1 GRRNRK
7 EVDETG
13 IRQKASYQTVKA
25 FKNLYPIAWLCS
37 VLKISRSSYY
47 KWLHRKPSNKEIE
60 NQKLIKDIVD
70 IYNKYKGIY
79 GYRRIYIYLRLKLH
93 QKVNHKRVY
102 RLMNQLNLKSTI
114 RPKRK
119 RYIKTTPEITA
130 HNILNRKFEEQIP
143 NKKWLTDVTEFK
155 LSNGKKLY
163 LSAIYDLGSKQIIS
177 HKLSTSNN
185 NKFVL
190 DTLKKAVKLVPNTEG
205 ILLHSDRGYQY
216 TSRLFKV
223 TLEQLGIKQ
232 SMSRPGCC
240 IDNGPMEGVW

>member
-1 GRRNRK
+1 
-7 EVDETG
+7 
-13 IRQKASYQTVKA
+13 
-25 FKNLYPIAWLCS
+25 
-37 VLKISRSSYY
+37 
-47 KWLHRKPSNKEIE
+47 
-60 NQKLIKDIVD
+60 
-70 IYNKYKGIY
+70 
-79 GYRRIYIYLRLKLH
+79 
-93 QKVNHKRVY
+93 
-102 RLMNQLNLKSTI
+102 MNQLNLKSTI

-240 IDNGPMEGVW
+240 IDNGPMEGVWGTIKSELFRGRKKVIFKDKATAIKAINSYIEFFNQRY

>member
-1 GRRNRK
+1 
-7 EVDETG
+7 
-13 IRQKASYQTVKA
+13 SYQTVKA

-37 VLKISRSSYY
+37 VLKVSRSSYY
-47 KWLHRKPSNKEIE
+47 KWLNRKPSNKEIE

-102 RLMNQLNLKSTI
+102 RLMNQINLKSTI

-119 RYIKTTPEITA
+119 RYIKTTPE
-130 HNILNRKFEEQIP
+130 
-143 NKKWLTDVTEFK
+143 VTEFK

-232 SMSRPGCC
+232 S
-240 IDNGPMEGVW
+240 

>member
-1 GRRNRK
+1 
-7 EVDETG
+7 
-13 IRQKASYQTVKA
+13 
-25 FKNLYPIAWLCS
+25 
-37 VLKISRSSYY
+37 
-47 KWLHRKPSNKEIE
+47 
-60 NQKLIKDIVD
+60 
-70 IYNKYKGIY
+70 
-79 GYRRIYIYLRLKLH
+79 
-93 QKVNHKRVY
+93 
-102 RLMNQLNLKSTI
+102 
-114 RPKRK
+114 
-119 RYIKTTPEITA
+119 YIKTTPEITA

-155 LSNGKKLY
+155 LSNGKNLY

-240 IDNGPMEGVW
+240 IDNG